1 MDEEQG
7 RGEDEIKRK
16 GLGGKEMR
24 INYKENNAKTD
35 KTKRAYD
42 WMCVYIGTTIDFC
55 II

>member
-7 RGEDEIKRK
+7 RGEGEIKRK
-16 GLGGKEMR
+16 GGKEMR

-35 KTKRAYD
+35 KTKHAYER
-42 WMCVYIGTTIDFC
+42 MCVYIGTTIDFC